1 VLNGTI
7 CYLAGGSYHA
17 IHATV
22 FISKPSIYYIMW
34 HTIDCI
40 NKSPAFD
47 VKLPG
52 IDELNYIRE
61 EFKRNSLVE

>member
-1 VLNGTI
+1 
-7 CYLAGGSYHA
+7 
-17 IHATV
+17 
-22 FISKPSIYYIMW
+22 MW